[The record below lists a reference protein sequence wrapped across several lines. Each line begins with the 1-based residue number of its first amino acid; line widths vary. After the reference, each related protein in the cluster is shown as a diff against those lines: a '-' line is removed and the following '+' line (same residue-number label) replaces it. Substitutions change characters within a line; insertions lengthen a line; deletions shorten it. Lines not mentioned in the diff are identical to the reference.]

1 LAADLFSHFFL
12 LDWSEISSLFCQFYN
27 PIVKITK
34 MLIFVTTDRRGI
46 ECSGFTQLQ
55 FISSRNDET
64 FSEPGLN
71 LCCGVIGFSMHNWEV
86 QLKEISK

>member
-1 LAADLFSHFFL
+1 
-12 LDWSEISSLFCQFYN
+12 
-27 PIVKITK
+27 
-34 MLIFVTTDRRGI
+34 MLIFFTTDRRGI

-71 LCCGVIGFSMHNWEV
+71 LCCVVIGFSMHNWEV
-86 QLKEISK
+86 QLKEISKSIIGRLSILTICYLRPIHPM